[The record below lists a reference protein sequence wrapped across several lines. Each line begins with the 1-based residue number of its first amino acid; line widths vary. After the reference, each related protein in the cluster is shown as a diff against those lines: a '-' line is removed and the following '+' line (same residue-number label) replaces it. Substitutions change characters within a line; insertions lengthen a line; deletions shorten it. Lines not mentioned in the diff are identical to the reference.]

1 MKEER
6 TNCFLSAAYRFFLR
20 QHSAT
25 SGETVLYAL

>member
-6 TNCFLSAAYRFFLR
+6 TNGFLSAAYCFLLR

-25 SGETVLYAL
+25 SAETALYAR